1 MNSSF
6 RYFVQSLKYKI
17 NRKYSAIA
25 SIVLFVMATV
35 TIVASHSLFLENSYG
50 RVIAATFPNH
60 QISYNITSEPV
71 ALTEVCDASA
81 LSKGNLKC
89 NAKAVV
95 EVLGTNYACN
105 ERVNWFV
112 KTNFQVG
119 SQGFLLTE
127 GQRLAM
133 NMNGKN
139 NAVIT
144 SIPINSGAK
153 CSNSSKTLATNSRNI
168 FNSRVRLLT
177 DGSDVPDL
185 MAFKEQN
192 SVAPYLQKYLD
203 RGKIK
208 LADNEAIYLFEL
220 GQKNANKPGFDLQ
233 DNAIKISLYKPE

>member
-1 MNSSF
+1 MNNPF
-6 RYFVQSLKYKI
+6 KRI

-25 SIVLFVMATV
+25 SAILFVMATAI
-35 TIVASHSLFLENSYG
+35 IVASHYFFLDNGYG
-50 RVIAATFPNH
+50 RAIAATSPNH
-60 QISYNITSEPV
+60 QISYNTTSEPV

-89 NAKAVV
+89 NAQAVV
-95 EVLGTNYACN
+95 EVLGTDYACN

-119 SQGFLLTE
+119 SQGFTLTE

-133 NMNGKN
+133 RMNGKDK
-139 NAVIT
+139 AVIT
-144 SIPINSGAK
+144 SIPINSGAR
-153 CSNSSKTLATNSRNI
+153 CSNSSKTLATNSRH
-168 FNSRVRLLT
+168 FLNSRVKLLT
-177 DGSDVPDL
+177 NGSDVHDL

-192 SVAPYLQKYLD
+192 YVAPYLQKYLD

-220 GQKNANKPGFDLQ
+220 GQKDPSKPGFDLQ
-233 DNAIKISLYKPE
+233 DNAVKISLYKPE